1 MKIRSQVG
9 MVLNL
14 DKCIGCHTC
23 SVTCKNVWTGREG
36 MEYAWFNNVETKP
49 GIGYPKNWEDQQEW
63 QGGWVRDVNEIRPRL
78 GGKMGVISKIFANPV
93 IPQIDD
99 YYEPFTF
106 DYQHLHTAPES
117 KHQPTARPRSLI
129 DGKRMDK
136 VIWGPNWEE
145 LLGGEFEKRARD
157 RNFDNI
163 QKEMYGQFENTFM
176 MYLPRLC
183 EHCLNP
189 SCVAT
194 CPSGAIYKREE
205 DGIVLID
212 QDKCR
217 GWRLCISGCPYKKI
231 YFNWKSGKSEKC
243 IFCYPRIESGQP
255 TVCSETCVGRIRY
268 LGVLLYDADRIEE
281 AASTEHETDLYE
293 RQCDVFLDPH
303 DPAVIEEALKQGIPQ
318 NVIDAAQRSPVYKM
332 AMDWK
337 LALPLHP
344 EYRTLPMVWYVPPL
358 SPIQSYADAGGL
370 PHNGNIL
377 PAVETLRI
385 PVQYLANMLSAG
397 DTGPVIRA
405 QSG

>member
-1 MKIRSQVG
+1 
-9 MVLNL
+9 
-14 DKCIGCHTC
+14 
-23 SVTCKNVWTGREG
+23 
-36 MEYAWFNNVETKP
+36 
-49 GIGYPKNWEDQQEW
+49 
-63 QGGWVRDVNEIRPRL
+63 
-78 GGKMGVISKIFANPV
+78 
-93 IPQIDD
+93 
-99 YYEPFTF
+99 
-106 DYQHLHTAPES
+106 
-117 KHQPTARPRSLI
+117 
-129 DGKRMDK
+129 
-136 VIWGPNWEE
+136 
-145 LLGGEFEKRARD
+145 
-157 RNFDNI
+157 
-163 QKEMYGQFENTFM
+163 MYGQFENTFM

-281 AASTEHETDLYE
+281 AASTEREVDLYE
-293 RQCDVFLDPH
+293 RQCEVFLDPH
-303 DPAVIEEALKQGIPQ
+303 DPSVIEEALKQGIPQ
-318 NVIDAAQRSPVYKM
+318 NVIEAAQRSPVYKM

-358 SPIQSYADAGGL
+358 SPIQSYADAGGFAEKRRRAAR
-370 PHNGNIL
+370 HRK
-377 PAVETLRI
+377 PAYSGAISRQYVECRRYRSGT
-385 PVQYLANMLSAG
+385 AG
-397 DTGPVIRA
+397 AETDDGDAPLYAFTNRGRRY
-405 QSG
+405 